1 MNTTDIRSVAGNPTR
16 PALVAAAAFAVTYIA
31 ALAASRT
38 ALPIGVKT
46 GISLA
51 AVAGFI
57 WLVAAELRLIRRLD
71 ELQQR
76 IQLEALAFAFPVSVG
91 VLMLLGLLQ
100 RLVTLP
106 VDDLSYRHV
115 WPLMVFAYFVG
126 LAVARRRYQ

>member
-1 MNTTDIRSVAGNPTR
+1 MNSTDTRSAASPATR
-16 PALVAAAAFAVTYIA
+16 PALIAAAAFAVTYIA
-31 ALAASRT
+31 ALAASRA
-38 ALPIGVKT
+38 ALPIGVKA

-71 ELQQR
+71 ELQRR

-91 VLMLLGLLQ
+91 LLLLLGLFQ
-100 RLVTLP
+100 RFMTLP

-115 WPLMVFAYFVG
+115 WPLMVLAYFVG
-126 LAVARRRYQ
+126 LAVARGRYQ